1 MTRRANVMDLNLVV
15 ETPEQIGIDFE
26 IAGVG
31 SRMLAAIIDALVM
44 SVLIIVATI
53 APLVL
58 IATARE
64 AAETMAE
71 NVTKQDHVF
80 RNVNA
85 LGLAVVFLSYFAVQ
99 WGYYIVAELL
109 TDGRSP
115 GKRALGLRVV
125 RADGFPIGFAE
136 TIVRNLV
143 RIVDIVPGVYGIGLL
158 TMIAGR
164 KTQRLGDVAA
174 GTIVI
179 KERVGQQKGS
189 IAAIP
194 MPTEQRPVPPTR
206 VSAALTP
213 AELNLLTSYRNRA
226 ASLSAPV
233 RARLAA
239 QIAPILRARLSEA
252 STIDD
257 EAWLWALAYEAEGG
271 PPA

>member
-1 MTRRANVMDLNLVV
+1 MDLNLVV

-31 SRMLAAIIDALVM
+31 SRMLAAIVDALIM
-44 SVLIIVATI
+44 SILLIVATV
-53 APLVL
+53 APFLL
-58 IATARE
+58 IASARE

-71 NVTKQDHVF
+71 NVTSQNHIF

-125 RADGFPIGFAE
+125 RVDGFPIGFAE
-136 TIVRNLV
+136 TVVRNLV

-158 TMIAGR
+158 SMMTGR

-179 KERVGQQKGS
+179 KEKVGQRRGE
-189 IAAIP
+189 IAAMPVAGDEKP
-194 MPTEQRPVPPTR
+194 MAISRISSVLTPTE
-206 VSAALTP
+206 LT
-213 AELNLLTSYRNRA
+213 LLASYRNRA
-226 ASLSAPV
+226 ASLSPPV

-239 QIAPILRARLSEA
+239 QIAQILRARLSDTSA
-252 STIDD
+252 VDD
-257 EAWLWALAYEAEGG
+257 EAWLWALAHEAEGT
-271 PPA
+271 PPG